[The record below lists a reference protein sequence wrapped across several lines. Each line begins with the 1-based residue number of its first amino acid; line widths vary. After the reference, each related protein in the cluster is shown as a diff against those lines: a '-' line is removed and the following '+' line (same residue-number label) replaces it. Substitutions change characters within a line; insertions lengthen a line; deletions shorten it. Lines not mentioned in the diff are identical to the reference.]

1 MPRRIESNI
10 ISQEESMSLNDSQK
24 HVLEQAKA
32 DGVQF
37 VSLQLTDVV
46 GATKNV
52 TIPLHKLGEVLEHG
66 IWFDGSSIQGFA
78 RIYESDM
85 FMIPDVS
92 TYRVLPWTEGDHRL
106 ARFICDAYTPDGEPF
121 TGDPRYVLKRQLERA
136 RALGLRYTT
145 SSEPEFFLFRK
156 QDGAEPVPYDVA
168 SYFDFSPRDLA
179 SEVRQDIILALDA
192 MGIEVERGHHEVAI
206 GQHEINFRYAD
217 ALTSADALM
226 TFKYTVKAIAQ
237 AHDLYATFMPKP
249 IAGIN
254 GSGMHTHQSL
264 FDLKGETNLFYD
276 AQDAYHLSALA
287 YHFLAGQLTH
297 ARALAAVVAPT
308 VNSYKRLVPGY
319 EAPVYVCWGQI
330 NRSALMRIPR
340 YSKGR
345 EKSTRMELRCPDPSS
360 NPYLALAVMLAAGLD
375 GIERQLQAPTPIEES
390 AYELTEADLRERGI
404 GVLPGSLAEALGELE
419 RDGIIR
425 DALGEHAYKA
435 FVRAKRREWDDYRLQ
450 VTPWE
455 RTRYFEVA

>member
-1 MPRRIESNI
+1 
-10 ISQEESMSLNDSQK
+10 MSLNDAQQ
-24 HVLEQAKA
+24 HVLEQAQT

-46 GATKNV
+46 GATKNI
-52 TIPLHKLGEVLEHG
+52 TIPLHKLGEALEHG
-66 IWFDGSSIQGFA
+66 IWFDGSSVQGFA

-85 FMIPDVS
+85 FMLPDVT

-106 ARFICDAYTPDGEPF
+106 ARIICDAFTPDGEPF
-121 TGDPRYVLKRQLERA
+121 AGDPRGVLKRQIQRA
-136 RALGLRYTT
+136 EAMGVRYTT

-156 QDGAEPVPYDVA
+156 QDGAEPVPFDVA
-168 SYFDFSPRDLA
+168 GYFDFSPRDLA
-179 SEVRQDIILALDA
+179 SEVRQDIILALGA
-192 MGIEVERGHHEVAI
+192 LGIDVERGHHEVAI

-237 AHDLYATFMPKP
+237 AHGLYATFMPKP
-249 IAGIN
+249 IVGIN

-264 FDLKGETNLFYD
+264 FDLKGATNLFYD
-276 AQDAYHLSALA
+276 ARDEYRLSPLA
-287 YHFLAGQLTH
+287 YNFLAGQLVH

-375 GIERQLQAPTPIEES
+375 GIERNLQAPPPIEES
-390 AYELTEADLRERGI
+390 AYELTEADLRERSI
-404 GVLPGSLAEALGELE
+404 GVLPSSLDEALNELARDDVIREALGE
-419 RDGIIR
+419 
-425 DALGEHAYKA
+425 HTYKA

-455 RTRYFEVA
+455 RARYFEVV

>member
-1 MPRRIESNI
+1 
-10 ISQEESMSLNDSQK
+10 MSDASKELIAR
-24 HVLEQAKA
+24 AKA

-46 GATKNV
+46 GAIKNV
-52 TIPLHKLGEVLEHG
+52 TIPLHKLDEALEHG

-85 FMIPDVS
+85 FMMPDIN

-106 ARFICDAYTPDGEPF
+106 ARIICDAFTPDGEPF
-121 TGDPRYVLKRQLERA
+121 EGDPRGVLKRVLQRSE
-136 RALGLRYTT
+136 ALGLRFFT

-156 QDGAEPVPYDVA
+156 PDGAEPVLHDVA
-168 SYFDFSPRDLA
+168 GYFDFSPRDLA
-179 SEVRQDIILALDA
+179 SEVRQDIILALEA
-192 MGIEVERGHHEVAI
+192 LGIEVERGHHEVAT
-206 GQHEINFRYAD
+206 GQHEINFRYTD
-217 ALTSADALM
+217 ALASADALM
-226 TFKYTVKAIAQ
+226 TFKYTVKAVAQ

-276 AQDAYHLSALA
+276 AKDAYHLSPLA
-287 YHFLAGQLTH
+287 YSFLAGQLQH

-319 EAPVYVCWGQI
+319 EAPVYICWGQI

-360 NPYLALAVMLAAGLD
+360 NPYLMLAVMLAAGLD
-375 GIERQLQAPTPIEES
+375 GVERKLQAPAPIEES
-390 AYELTEADLRERGI
+390 AYEFTPDDLHERGI
-404 GVLPGSLAEALGELE
+404 GVLPGSLDEALRELE
-419 RDGIIR
+419 KDKVVKG
-425 DALGEHAYKA
+425 ALGEHAYKG
-435 FVRAKRREWDDYRLQ
+435 FVRAKRREWDEYRLQ
-450 VTPWE
+450 VSQWE
-455 RTRYFEVA
+455 WNRYFEVV